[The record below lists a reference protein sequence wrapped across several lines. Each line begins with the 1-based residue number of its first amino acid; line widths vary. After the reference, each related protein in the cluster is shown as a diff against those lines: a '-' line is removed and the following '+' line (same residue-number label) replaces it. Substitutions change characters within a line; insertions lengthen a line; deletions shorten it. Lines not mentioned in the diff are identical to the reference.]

1 MVENSLI
8 SFPNFS
14 TLVFLTI
21 FFFFVTCR
29 SAKKYAYENLIT
41 REMQF
46 EKPLDEDDD
55 DDEED
60 EDVQDVNPVLEK
72 TSPNNGVG
80 PVPPPSQPP
89 LPPPPPEEVS
99 KPPLPPEIPPP
110 PPTKPPPESQV
121 EDMDLSD
128 EEETEMVPIETSGG
142 AGNSVKPQTEDTSGG
157 RGRVDLTDALS
168 SFYSDLATIN
178 ADSGDN
184 TDRSLDGAATIS
196 QEATPTPPNI
206 ESPGPSS
213 VGGYEN
219 SPNVSDNERSNSPF
233 NNGETNEDRPKR
245 KSTTMRSTGLSMKK
259 KNVGSLVAKWQNIQ
273 QEVKRNK

>member
-1 MVENSLI
+1 
-8 SFPNFS
+8 
-14 TLVFLTI
+14 
-21 FFFFVTCR
+21 
-29 SAKKYAYENLIT
+29 
-41 REMQF
+41 MQF
-46 EKPLDEDDD
+46 DKPLDEDDD
-55 DDEED
+55 ED
-60 EDVQDVNPVLEK
+60 EDFLPVLEK
-72 TSPNNGVG
+72 ISPNNGVG

-142 AGNSVKPQTEDTSGG
+142 AETSMKSQAEDASGG
-157 RGRVDLTDALS
+157 HGRGDLSDALS
-168 SFYSDLATIN
+168 SFYSDLADIN
-178 ADSGDN
+178 ADSADN
-184 TDRSLDGAATIS
+184 TDRSLEGAFTIS
-196 QEATPTPPNI
+196 QEATPTPPNVG
-206 ESPGPSS
+206 SPGPTSI
-213 VGGYEN
+213 GYEN

-233 NNGETNEDRPKR
+233 NGELNEDRRKR